1 MEKGIEK
8 GREEGIEKSAEMTK
22 LEMARRL
29 LGKGLLTIEQ
39 IVDITGLKVEQVEQ
53 LKPQPN

>member
-1 MEKGIEK
+1 
-8 GREEGIEKSAEMTK
+8 MTK